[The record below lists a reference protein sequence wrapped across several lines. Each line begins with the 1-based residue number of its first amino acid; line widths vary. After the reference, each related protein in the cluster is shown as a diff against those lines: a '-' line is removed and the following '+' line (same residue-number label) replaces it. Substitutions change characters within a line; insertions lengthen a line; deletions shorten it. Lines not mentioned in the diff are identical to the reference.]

1 MAKVGRA
8 AYNASRM
15 RVETL
20 SSATK
25 VIGASETGE
34 LYLVDRQAGMTIT
47 LPPLKSGAYVKFI
60 VVDEIDG
67 GDLVIKGATTSD
79 YIVGAVPVYAVD
91 AGGDGTCSVAAAKG
105 TTKDILTVTDDN
117 GIHEGSWIEFV
128 SDGSYWYMCGWVLGG
143 DEGTTAVVA

>member
-20 SSATK
+20 TAATK
-25 VIGASETGE
+25 TITASETGE
-34 LYLVDRQAGMTIT
+34 LYLIDRAAGMTIT
-47 LPPLKSGAYVKFI
+47 LPPLKDGAYVKFI
-60 VVDEIDG
+60 VVDEITG
-67 GDLVIKGATTSD
+67 GNLIIQGATTSD
-79 YIVGAVPVYAVD
+79 YIVGALPVYAVD

-105 TTKDILTVTDDN
+105 TTKDILTVTDDD

-128 SDGSYWYMCGWVLGG
+128 SDGSYWYMCGWILGG